1 MPWYS
6 PGIKIIPSL
15 NLVDYTAA
23 DRSATVP
30 SKTYQNCKNITKLY
44 TSQITLF
51 TMEICKYRFL
61 KCQFYFSYIW
71 KKIANIRKYRK
82 KNDFYDDFSRF
93 RLVRSAGQHFSDS
106 SKYNRS
112 IIPGNYLVATR

>member
-1 MPWYS
+1 MP
-6 PGIKIIPSL
+6 I
-15 NLVDYTAA
+15 
-23 DRSATVP
+23 
-30 SKTYQNCKNITKLY
+30 
-44 TSQITLF
+44 LF
-51 TMEICKYRFL
+51 FIYLE
-61 KCQFYFSYIW
+61 
-71 KKIANIRKYRK
+71 KIANIRKYRK